1 MRRQS
6 IQIVDLKEEVRDT
19 YTGKWIN
26 SQVFREEA
34 NKFVAN
40 GYYCESRSGT
50 PDYFDYWDE
59 QLRRCKEG
67 YEVDGHK
74 ITGHHYFY
82 LNFTQIQLTE
92 TTAGSKSARKITR
105 QPDFWDGDYDYFW
118 ALEIAR
124 NGLYSEETQ
133 VPSTYEEKQSFR
145 LLQTRINEIKEEVND
160 PNALKNNEE
169 YIRLKEERDVISQK
183 ILDRLQL
190 RVKPHLDHVDGG
202 HHMIVGKSRRKGY
215 SFKDGAICANIYNT
229 HRKAQIIIGAAEK
242 KFLYPKGTMG
252 MASDYLNFLNEHTGW
267 AKSRDYVD
275 KQDHKKASYMTYVN
289 GRKVEAGYQSEIF
302 ALTFKDNPDAA
313 RGKDAVIV
321 LLEEAGAFP
330 NLAQSY
336 SAIYPALTSGA
347 YITGQII
354 IFGTG
359 GDMESGTLD
368 FADMFYHPEA
378 YGLMPFQNTWD
389 KDAQNTYC
397 GFFHP
402 VTWNLEGFYDK
413 QGNSDIEAAT
423 RFEMERRANIIKNSS
438 SSLAIQQHV
447 QEFALNPSEAFLMV
461 SSNIFPV
468 VELRNQLNK
477 VEVHNLDKVKGQAV
491 TLIEEAG
498 NIKAK
503 PDLEDKLKPI
513 YNQKPKEKDLTG
525 AVVIYEYP
533 VDSPPRGLYKIG
545 YDPYAQ
551 DIGTSLAAIYVYK
564 GSLKG
569 NYNNNTIV
577 AEYIGRPSEADD
589 VNRIS
594 LQLAKLYNAEVMHE
608 NMVSHVK
615 NYYRLKRNLH
625 YLAMQ
630 PDAVISKSIK
640 DSTVARVYGIHMNE
654 QLKKDGAKYI
664 KDWLLQ
670 VRDYDENG
678 DAILNLETIYSKGL
692 LEELISFNM
701 RDNFDRI
708 MAFMMCMF
716 AVQEEGLEEEFE
728 SNKEDPKV
736 KEIVEFMNQ
745 MIRK

>member
-1 MRRQS
+1 MKKDRIEIINFPESRIREAHS
-6 IQIVDLKEEVRDT
+6 
-19 YTGKWIN
+19 GKWLD
-26 SQVFREEA
+26 SSVFRQEA
-34 NKFVAN
+34 INFINN
-40 GYYCESRSGT
+40 GYYCNSLPNT
-50 PDYFDYWDE
+50 PDWFDYWNE
-59 QLRRCKEG
+59 QLRRCTEG
-67 YEVDGHK
+67 YEVDGYK

-92 TTAGSKSARKITR
+92 ADAGSKSAKKITR

-124 NGLYSEETQ
+124 NGLYKSDSLAPTTDTEKELYRKYQSILEDLEKTLG
-133 VPSTYEEKQSFR
+133 PKEAKITDEYISTKSKR
-145 LLQTRINEIKEEVND
+145 DDISRGILNRIN
-160 PNALKNNEE
+160 
-169 YIRLKEERDVISQK
+169 
-183 ILDRLQL
+183 L
-190 RVKPHLDHVDGG
+190 RVKPHLDHLDGG
-202 HHMIVGKSRRKGY
+202 HHVIVGKSRRKGY

-229 HRKAQIIIGAAEK
+229 QRKAQIIIGAAEK

-289 GRKVEAGYQSEIF
+289 GRKVESGYQSEIF

-313 RGKDAVIV
+313 RGKDAAIV

-359 GDMESGTLD
+359 GDMSSGTLD

-378 YGLMPFQNTWD
+378 YGLMPFENTWD
-389 KDAQNTYC
+389 DGATNTYC

-402 VTWNLEGFYDK
+402 VTWNLEGFYDA
-413 QGNSDIEAAT
+413 QGNSIIDEAT
-423 RFEMERRANIIKNSS
+423 EFEMKRRANIIKNSS

-447 QEFALNPSEAFLMV
+447 QEFALCPAEAFLMV
-461 SSNIFPV
+461 SSNIFPT

-477 VEVHNLDKVKGQAV
+477 VEAHKLDLVKGQAV
-491 TLIEEAG
+491 TLVEQNGRVE
-498 NIKAK
+498 AK
-503 PDLEDKLKPI
+503 PDLHDKLKPI
-513 YNQKPKEKDLTG
+513 LNQKPKEKDLTG
-525 AVVIYEYP
+525 AVVIFEYP
-533 VDSPPRGLYKIG
+533 VRDAPRGLYRIG

-551 DIGTSLAAIYVYK
+551 DVGTSLASIFVYK
-564 GSLKG
+564 GTLKG
-569 NYNNNTIV
+569 NYNNSTIV
-577 AEYIGRPSEADD
+577 AEYTGRPQEADD
-589 VNRIS
+589 VNRIA

-615 NYYRLKRNLH
+615 NYFRLQKALH
-625 YLAMQ
+625 YLSLQ

-670 VRDYDENG
+670 VRDYDEHGN
-678 DAILNLETIYSKGL
+678 AILNLETIYSKGL

-716 AVQEEGLEEEFE
+716 SVQEEGLQEEYEHG
-728 SNKEDPKV
+728 KENAKV
-736 KEIVEFMNQ
+736 LEIVEFMNNTL
-745 MIRK
+745 RR